1 MDIAPEPPSDLDDPR
16 ELLLAHIDRC
26 RLIVAAKLD
35 GLTDDDLRTSRLP
48 SGWSPLELAVHLL
61 YMERRWLVWGFRAEQ
76 VPDPW
81 GDADAATGRWTAG
94 PDDTRQSV
102 VAAMRAQGVRTREIA
117 EGADLATLAA
127 RGGRFGADKQPPTL
141 VWILCHVLQEYYR
154 HCGHLDVARE
164 LVDGA
169 VGE

>member
-1 MDIAPEPPSDLDDPR
+1 VRPVDIAPELADPR
-16 ELLLAHIDRC
+16 ALLLAHLDRC
-26 RLIVAAKLD
+26 RLIVAAKLE
-35 GLTDDDLRTSRLP
+35 GLTDDDLRASRLP

-61 YMERRWLVWGFRAEQ
+61 YMERRWVVWGFRAEP

-81 GDADAATGRWTAG
+81 GDVDPATGRWTVG
-94 PDDTRQSV
+94 PEDTRESV
-102 VAAMRAQGVRTREIA
+102 IAAMRTQGARTRTIA
-117 EGADLATLAA
+117 EGAGLTAIAA

-141 VWILCHVLQEYYR
+141 VWILCHVLQEYSR

-164 LVDGA
+164 LIDGA